1 MEDRRRKRPAA
12 STEKKRSQPADAKRR
27 PPQTVAKRR
36 PPQTAGKK
44 RERNSPAA
52 QMARQRRME
61 RAAEQTAEIE
71 NMQQEPVEDL
81 QTRPA
86 RRERNSKAAQ
96 MAQAKREE
104 RKKRDSRAAAEAQR
118 RREDRKERARLDGMR
133 DKQKKK
139 AKHRTRRRISPDAW
153 KKIVIMAAV
162 IVAVIVSMVIF
173 FRVRTVQVEGNRYYS
188 AQEIIDAASVM
199 DGDNLLTLSRGE
211 IAGNVIA
218 KLPYIKNVRVTR
230 QLPDSVVLRVTEYE
244 STYAIK
250 DTNGDYYLITAAGK
264 ATEQLGERDARSHI
278 VVEEMTIF
286 PPTIGEVVMPTCAE
300 GKKAE
305 AKLRLS
311 ALLQLLQEI
320 ENAELS
326 KYVVSV
332 QVPSAY
338 QLSLWYGDR
347 FEVRLGNRDKLAYKL
362 EFLKVVIS
370 QQKDYVSGVIDLS
383 LNEGNEAHVIKNE

>member
-1 MEDRRRKRPAA
+1 MEDRRRKQPAEP
-12 STEKKRSQPADAKRR
+12 TRKKRPQSAAVQKR
-27 PPQTVAKRR
+27 PQAA
-36 PPQTAGKK
+36 AGKK

-61 RAAEQTAEIE
+61 RTAEQSVNEEA
-71 NMQQEPVEDL
+71 MQQEPASEMQRQPV
-81 QTRPA
+81 

-96 MAQAKREE
+96 MAQVKREE
-104 RKKRDSRAAAEAQR
+104 RKKHDSRAAEEAQR

-139 AKHRTRRRISPDAW
+139 AKHRTRRRITPGTW
-153 KKIVIMAAV
+153 KKIMVMAAV
-162 IVAVIVSMVIF
+162 ILAMIVSMVIF
-173 FRVRTVQVEGNRYYS
+173 FRVRTVEVEGNRYYS
-188 AQEIIDAASVM
+188 AQEIIDAASIM

-218 KLPYIKNVRVTR
+218 KLPYIKSVRVTR
-230 QLPDSVVLRVTEYE
+230 QLPDSVVLRVSEYE
-244 STYAIK
+244 STYAVK
-250 DTNGDYYLITAAGK
+250 DTHGDYYLITAAGK
-264 ATEQLGERDARSHI
+264 VTEELGERDARSHI
-278 VVEEMTIF
+278 VVEELTIN
-286 PPTIGEVVMPTCAE
+286 PPTIGEVVTLTCAE
-300 GKKAE
+300 GKEAE
-305 AKLRLS
+305 AKMRLS

>member
-1 MEDRRRKRPAA
+1 MEDRRRKQPAA
-12 STEKKRSQPADAKRR
+12 STGKKRSQPADTKRR
-27 PPQTVAKRR
+27 PPQTAAKRR

-61 RAAEQTAEIE
+61 RAAEQTSEIE
-71 NMQQEPVEDL
+71 NLQQEPVEDS

-96 MAQAKREE
+96 MAQVKREE

-173 FRVRTVQVEGNRYYS
+173 FRVRTVEVEGNRYYS

-278 VVEEMTIF
+278 VVEEMTIY
-286 PPTIGEVVMPTCAE
+286 PPTIGEVVTPTCAE
-300 GKKAE
+300 GKEAE

>member
-1 MEDRRRKRPAA
+1 MLMEDRRRKQ
-12 STEKKRSQPADAKRR
+12 STAKKKR
-27 PPQTVAKRR
+27 PQ
-36 PPQTAGKK
+36 QSSGKK
-44 RERNSPAA
+44 PVRNSPAA
-52 QMARQRRME
+52 QMARQRRQD
-61 RAAEQTAEIE
+61 RAS
-71 NMQQEPVEDL
+71 QQE
-81 QTRPA
+81 QAAKRRNNQFPA
-86 RRERNSKAAQ
+86 ENVHSAPERNERNSGAAQ
-96 MAQAKREE
+96 TAQTRREE

-153 KKIVIMAAV
+153 KRILIMGAV
-162 IVAVIVSMVIF
+162 ILAVIVSMIIF
-173 FRVRTVQVEGNRYYS
+173 FRVRSVEVTGNHYYS
-188 AQEIIDAASVM
+188 AQEIIDAASIM

-244 STYAIK
+244 STYAVQ

-264 ATEQLGERDARSHI
+264 VTEQLDEREAKSHI
-278 VVEEMTIF
+278 VVEELTIH
-286 PPTIGEVVMPTCAE
+286 PPTIGEVITLTYAE
-300 GKKAE
+300 GKEAE
-305 AKLRLS
+305 AQSRLS

-326 KYVVSV
+326 KYVASV

-338 QLSLWYGDR
+338 QMTLWYGDR
-347 FEVRLGNRDKLAYKL
+347 FEVRLGNREKLAYKL
-362 EFLKVVIS
+362 EFLKVVVAE
-370 QQKDYVSGVIDLS
+370 QKDYVTGIIDLS
-383 LNEGNEAHVIKNE
+383 LNEGNEAHVIKDE